1 MKFSFDT
8 FLMYNHVFDSVILQL
23 SWIRSLM
30 INIKYFFW
38 QILQQK
44 YALKLNLLRFSNLF
58 YCFAKTM
65 SKWFIFSYTH
75 KKWLHSQIQITA
87 SKSVCWKHLFKKNY
101 STYIL
106 SGHKGIG
113 DKTFAKKY
121 ISKVFFLLRGE
132 KVRERKECEEFTKNF
147 FFFFISRGSF
157 LIFILSGW
165 LSNAITNSKVN
176 NLLPK
181 SNK

>member
-8 FLMYNHVFDSVILQL
+8 FLMHNRVFDSVILQL

-44 YALKLNLLRFSNLF
+44 YALKLNLLRFLNLF

-65 SKWFIFSYTH
+65 SKWFQFSYTH

-106 SGHKGIG
+106 SGHKGIA

-121 ISKVFFLLRGE
+121 ISKIFFLLRGE
-132 KVRERKECEEFTKNF
+132 KVRRGRSVKSLQKIFSF
-147 FFFFISRGSF
+147 FFY
-157 LIFILSGW
+157 
-165 LSNAITNSKVN
+165 ITWVIRDFHS
-176 NLLPK
+176 
-181 SNK
+181 